1 MPIVPDCLGM
11 EFELSTPTVILNLGS
26 GPVEEG
32 VIKGVSLGKIL
43 DGKVDVTLDPRTGY
57 SGRGEESVAIEL
69 VLDHKFFPVESL
81 KNFGAELA
89 QEIDRLDMTKYLSSL
104 PYKTKEKITAT
115 TSGKKAIVTLMI
127 HVTCSCPLESIYETE
142 CMSKDEGISG
152 EADGVLQSE
161 SISGIQYKQIMCFVY
176 LLHKMAEG
184 CGPDPAKSDPK
195 QGMCVMNRTSFGAIF
210 AKFDKTLQPII
221 IEALSGLSY
230 YSTMQISEN
239 AGTIGELYQ
248 YLKDLR
254 DGTQRVSDDPTFKAN
269 EMGEKLS
276 ISALGDTFVQKEGE
290 FWPVFEFR
298 GCGTVNKS
306 ELPPYIDFV
315 LEELRCRNERCV
327 TFTTN
332 QRFWEKK

>member
-89 QEIDRLDMTKYLSSL
+89 QEIDRLDMTKYLSFL

-127 HVTCSCPLESIYETE
+127 HVTCSCPLESIYKTDYMLIEGGILETAHNVLN
-142 CMSKDEGISG
+142 SKGIN
-152 EADGVLQSE
+152 
-161 SISGIQYKQIMCFVY
+161 GIQYKQIMCFAF

-184 CGPDPAKSDPK
+184 CAPDPAKSDPK
-195 QGMCVMNRTSFGAIF
+195 QKMCVMNRTSFGAIF
-210 AKFDKTLQPII
+210 DKFDESLQPII
-221 IEALSGLSY
+221 IEALAGLE
-230 YSTMQISEN
+230 YSSTKQISEK
-239 AGTIGELYQ
+239 AGTVVGLYQ
-248 YLKDLR
+248 YLKGLK
-254 DGTQRVSDDPTFKAN
+254 DGTQRVSDDPTFRAN

-276 ISALGDTFVQKEGE
+276 ISALGDTFVQKGGE

-298 GCGTVNKS
+298 GCGMVAKS
-306 ELPPYIDFV
+306 ELVPYIGFV
-315 LEELRCRNERCV
+315 LKELGRRKECCV
-327 TFTTN
+327 TFTTC
-332 QRFWEKK
+332 QGMWKK